1 MNRLR
6 LLCVPLTIGFGLAF
20 IPTAFSQTL
29 PPAVSEKV
37 QTAQKQIKTIGMDEY
52 RKIVDH
58 PAGTL
63 IVDVREPQEFAAGHV
78 PGTINIPRGM
88 LEFKIWSQVGY
99 PTNTRMDQPIVLQ
112 CQSGNRASLAAQ
124 TLTELGFTQI
134 TAVIMNLGD
143 WQKAGHPF
151 EQ

>member
-1 MNRLR
+1 MNTLR
-6 LLCVPLTIGFGLAF
+6 VLCLSLTIGFELVLTSGALA
-20 IPTAFSQTL
+20 QTL
-29 PPAVSEKV
+29 PPAVAEKV

-52 RKIVDH
+52 RNIVDH

-78 PGTINIPRGM
+78 PGAINIPRGL
-88 LEFKIWSQVGY
+88 LEFKIWNQVGY
-99 PTNTRMDQPIVLQ
+99 PTNTRMDQPMVLQ

-124 TLTELGFTQI
+124 ALTEMGFTQI
-134 TAVIMNLGD
+134 SAVIMGLGD

-151 EQ
+151 EK